1 MEVTRLFDLLPHY
14 KEIKPD
20 QPIALSCKRN
30 GKWLHY
36 GIDRYIEEV
45 NWVSA
50 GLLALG
56 VKKEDKIAIISSNR
70 PEYNILDMGIMQIG
84 AIPVPIYP
92 TISESDYQY
101 ILNHAEITYVFAEGE
116 ELLRKIEHILP
127 EVPSLKGIYTFIDRG
142 RHNYLSQLYDLGK
155 NNLDLKKIETVKA
168 SIQPEDVACIIY
180 TSGTTGNPKGVMLM
194 HSNIIQQIMSV
205 HHILDQHTTKALS
218 FLPMCHAYEKML
230 LYVYQ
235 YAGISIYYAE
245 SLATIAD
252 NIKEINPNIMC
263 CVPRLLEKIYNKL
276 FSAGKKLPAGKR
288 QLYYWAFDLAM
299 KYQIEGRSPW
309 YDAQHK
315 IADKLI
321 YSQLRKAIGGDWD
334 VIVSGGA
341 AIQPR
346 LVAFFSAIGMPI
358 FEGYGLTETSPV
370 IAVSNR
376 EPHGRCAGTVGFPI
390 KGVEVK
396 IAPETNEIICRGHNV
411 MKGYYKAPDLTA
423 EAIDKDGWFHTGDSG
438 IITEYGQL
446 KITGRIKSIFKTSMG
461 KYVNPF
467 LLEEKMVQSNFIDA
481 IMVVG
486 ENQKFC
492 AALVSPD
499 FLFLKNWA
507 KLHDIEYTTNE
518 EMIKHPRVRSR
529 IGEEIKKY
537 NAQFGDTEK
546 IKKFELVADEWSV
559 KNGLLTPTL
568 KIKRNKVAERYQAEI
583 DSLFV

>member
-1 MEVTRLFDLLPHY
+1 MEITRLFDLLPHY
-14 KEIKPD
+14 KEIKAGD
-20 QPIALSCKRN
+20 HAALSCKRN
-30 GKWLHY
+30 GKWENY
-36 GIDRYIEEV
+36 SVDRYIEEV

-56 VKKEDKIAIISSNR
+56 VQRDDKIAIISSNR

-84 AIPVPIYP
+84 AVPVPIYP

-142 RHNYLSQLYDLGK
+142 RHNYLSQLYELGQK
-155 NNLDLKKIETVKA
+155 NLDLEKIEAIKATVK
-168 SIQPEDVACIIY
+168 PDDLACIIY
-180 TSGTTGNPKGVMLM
+180 TSGTTGTPKGVMLM
-194 HSNIIQQIMSV
+194 HSNFISQVMSV
-205 HHILDQHTTKALS
+205 HHILGKDDERALS

-235 YAGISIYYAE
+235 YAGLTIYYAE
-245 SLATIAD
+245 SLATIGE
-252 NIKEINPNIMC
+252 NIKEVNPNIMC

-299 KYQIEGRSPW
+299 KYNIEGNSPW
-309 YDAQHK
+309 YNAQHK

-321 YSQLRKAIGGDWD
+321 YSQLRSAIGGDWD
-334 VIVSGGA
+334 VIVSGSA

-346 LVAFFSAIGMPI
+346 LVSFFSAIGMPI

-376 EPHGRCAGTVGFPI
+376 EPHGRLAGAVGFPI

-396 IAPETNEIICRGHNV
+396 ITERNEIICRGHNV
-411 MKGYYKAPDLTA
+411 MKGYYKAPELTA
-423 EAIDKDGWFHTGDSG
+423 EAIDKDGWFHTGDTG
-438 IITEYGQL
+438 MFTEYGLL
-446 KITGRIKSIFKTSMG
+446 KITGRLKSIFKTSMG
-461 KYVNPF
+461 KYINPF
-467 LLEEKMVQSNFIDA
+467 LLEEKIVQSNFIDS

-492 AALVSPD
+492 AALIAPD

-507 KLHDIEYTTNE
+507 KLHDIKYTTNE

-546 IKKFELVADEWSV
+546 IKKFDLVADEWTV
-559 KNGLLTPTL
+559 ANGLLTPTL
-568 KIKRNKVAERYQAEI
+568 KIKREKVAARYKEEI
-583 DSLFV
+583 EALFA

>member
-1 MEVTRLFDLLPHY
+1 MEITRLFDLLPYY
-14 KEIKPD
+14 KSQKPGD
-20 QPIALSCKRN
+20 HVALSCKRN
-30 GKWLHY
+30 GKWENY
-36 GIDRYIEEV
+36 TVDRYIEEV

-56 VKKEDKIAIISSNR
+56 VKKDDKIAIISSNR
-70 PEYNILDMGIMQIG
+70 PEYNILDMGIMQVG
-84 AIPVPIYP
+84 ATPVPIYP

-101 ILNHAEITYVFAEGE
+101 ILNHAEIKYVFAEGE

-127 EVPSLKGIYTFIDRG
+127 EVPSLKGIYTFVDRG
-142 RHNYLSQLYDLGK
+142 RHNYLSQLYELGK
-155 NNLDLKKIETVKA
+155 QNLDLEKIEAIKA
-168 SIQPEDVACIIY
+168 TIKPDDLACIIY
-180 TSGTTGNPKGVMLM
+180 TSGTTGTPKGVMLM
-194 HSNIIQQIMSV
+194 HSNFISQVMSV
-205 HHILDQHTTKALS
+205 EYILGKDDTKALS

-235 YAGISIYYAE
+235 YRGLSIYYAE
-245 SLATIAD
+245 SLATIGD
-252 NIKEINPNIMC
+252 NIKEVNPNIMC

-276 FSAGKKLPAGKR
+276 FAAGKKLPFAK
-288 QLYYWAFDLAM
+288 QKLYYWAFDLAM
-299 KYQIEGRSPW
+299 KYNLEGNSAL
-309 YDAQHK
+309 YNAQHK

-321 YSQLRKAIGGDWD
+321 YSQLRRAIGGDWD
-334 VIVSGGA
+334 VIVSGSA

-346 LVAFFSAIGMPI
+346 LVSFFSAIGMPI

-370 IAVSNR
+370 IAVSTR
-376 EPHGRCAGTVGFPI
+376 APHGRLAGAVGPAI

-396 IAPETNEIICRGHNV
+396 ITERNEIICRGHNV

-423 EAIDKDGWFHTGDSG
+423 EAIDKDGWFHTGDTG
-438 IITEYGQL
+438 MFTEHGLL
-446 KITGRIKSIFKTSMG
+446 KITGRLKSIFKTSMG
-461 KYVNPF
+461 KYINPF
-467 LLEEKMVQSNFIDA
+467 LLEEKMVQSNFIDS

-492 AALVSPD
+492 AALIALD

-507 KLHDIEYTTNE
+507 KLHGIEYTTNA

-546 IKKFELVADEWSV
+546 IKKFELVADEWTV
-559 KNGLLTPTL
+559 ANGLLTPTL
-568 KIKRNKVAERYQAEI
+568 KIKREKVAERYKAEI
-583 DSLFV
+583 DSLFA